1 MVMTVGEEKRSGE
14 RHPCGFLNNEIV
26 ITIIIIIIT
35 RRQIGRC

>member
-1 MVMTVGEEKRSGE
+1 MIVGEERRTGE

-26 ITIIIIIIT
+26 ITIIIIIIIT